1 MDQNFYRIKEIGI
14 ALVTERIGNS
24 RIEVIMN
31 DYIE

>member
-14 ALVTERIGNS
+14 ALVTERIRN
-24 RIEVIMN
+24 RRVKVVMN